1 MGASL
6 MFPHGGVMR
15 TKLLTTAAVIL
26 CVTAIGLHA
35 QRQLTLMATVTD
47 PGGGEVAALT
57 PADIKFAE
65 NGTDGKA
72 LRVDAIDSVP
82 KLQILIDNGIGIGAE
97 SLTDL
102 RNGVRGLIEALPPS
116 LEVTLVTTAPQPRFL
131 ERATTDHAKLLSAVN
146 RLSPDSG
153 AGRFAESMYEAT
165 DRISRDE
172 KGRYTIIS
180 FGTTSGDTQ
189 VRESDVQK
197 TIERVQQRGTTVHVV
212 LLTSNRGAA
221 GGGVLQEELG
231 QLLANNS
238 RGRFEKIAVP
248 NRVATLL
255 PEIGAQVAKTL
266 GGSSRQFRITVE
278 RPGGASGDL
287 GKMSLG
293 VVGKL
298 VSNVS
303 VASK

>member
-1 MGASL
+1 
-6 MFPHGGVMR
+6 MR
-15 TKLLTTAAVIL
+15 TKLLTAAAMAL
-26 CVTAIGLHA
+26 SVTATGLYA

-57 PADIKFAE
+57 PGDIKFAE

-72 LRVDAIDSVP
+72 LQVEAIDSVP
-82 KLQILIDNGIGIGAE
+82 KLQILIDNGVGVGAE

-102 RNGVRGLIEALPPS
+102 RNGVRGLIEALPLS

-146 RLSPDSG
+146 RIAPDSG
-153 AGRFAESMYEAT
+153 AGRFAESLYEAT
-165 DRISRDE
+165 DRIGRDE
-172 KGRYTIIS
+172 KGRYTIIA
-180 FGTTSGDTQ
+180 FGTTSGDSQ

-197 TIERVQQRGTTVHVV
+197 TVQRVSQRGTTVHVV
-212 LLTSNRGAA
+212 LLTSMRGAA
-221 GGGVLQEELG
+221 SGGVLQEELG

-255 PEIGAQVAKTL
+255 PEIGAEVAKSL

-278 RPGGASGDL
+278 RPNGASGDL

-303 VASK
+303 VAGK

>member
-1 MGASL
+1 
-6 MFPHGGVMR
+6 MR
-15 TKLLTTAAVIL
+15 MKFLTAAAVAL
-26 CVTAIGLHA
+26 CLTATGLHA

-47 PGGGEVAALT
+47 PNGGDVTALT
-57 PADIKFAE
+57 PGDIKFAE

-72 LRVDAIDSVP
+72 LRVEAIDSVP
-82 KLQILIDNGIGIGAE
+82 KLQLLIDNGIGISAD
-97 SLTDL
+97 SLSDL

-131 ERATTDHAKLLSAVN
+131 ERATTDRVKLISAVD

-165 DRISRDE
+165 ERIAKDE

-180 FGTTSGDTQ
+180 FGTTSGDAQ
-189 VRESDVQK
+189 VRESDVNK

-212 LLTSNRGAA
+212 LLTSNRGA
-221 GGGVLQEELG
+221 GGGLLQEELG

-238 RGRFEKIAVP
+238 RGRFEKINLA

-255 PEIGAQVAKTL
+255 PEIGAEVAKTL
-266 GGSSRQFRITVE
+266 GGASRQFRITVE

-293 VVGKL
+293 IIGKL

>member
-1 MGASL
+1 
-6 MFPHGGVMR
+6 MR
-15 TKLLTTAAVIL
+15 TRLLTAAVLVL
-26 CVTAIGLHA
+26 CVMATGLRA

-47 PGGGEVAALT
+47 PGGAEVATLE
-57 PADIKFAE
+57 PGDIKFSE

-72 LRVDAIDSVP
+72 IKVEAIDSVP
-82 KLQILIDNGIGIGAE
+82 KVQILIDNGIGVGSE

-102 RNGVRGLIEALPPS
+102 RNAVRGLIEALPPS

-131 ERATTDHAKLLSAVN
+131 ERATTDKAKLLGAVN

-153 AGRFAESMYEAT
+153 AGRFAESLYEAT
-165 DRISRDE
+165 DRIEKDE
-172 KGRYTIIS
+172 KGRYTIVA
-180 FGTTSGDTQ
+180 FGTTSGDMQ

-197 TIERVQQRGTTVHVV
+197 TITRVQARGTTVHVV
-212 LLTSNRGAA
+212 LLTSQRGAA
-221 GGGVLQEELG
+221 SGGALQEELG

-238 RGRFEKIAVP
+238 RGRFEKIAVA

-266 GGSSRQFRITVE
+266 GGASRLFRITVE
-278 RPGGASGDL
+278 RPNGASGDL
-287 GKMSLG
+287 GKLSIG

-303 VASK
+303 IASK

>member
-1 MGASL
+1 
-6 MFPHGGVMR
+6 MR
-15 TKLLTTAAVIL
+15 TKLLTAAAVAL
-26 CVTAIGLHA
+26 CVTATGLQA

-57 PADIKFAE
+57 PGDIRFAE
-65 NGTDGKA
+65 NGADGKA
-72 LRVDAIDSVP
+72 LKVEAIDSVP
-82 KLQILIDNGIGIGAE
+82 KLQILIDNGVGISAD

-102 RNGVRGLIEALPPS
+102 RNGVRGLIEALPLT

-131 ERATTDHAKLLSAVN
+131 ERATTDHARLLSAVN

-153 AGRFAESMYEAT
+153 AGRFAESLYEAT
-165 DRISRDE
+165 DRIERDE
-172 KGRYTIIS
+172 KGRYTIVA
-180 FGTTSGDTQ
+180 FGTSSGDAQ
-189 VRESDVQK
+189 VRESDIQK
-197 TIERVQQRGTTVHVV
+197 TIDRVRQRGTTVHVV
-212 LLTSNRGAA
+212 LLTSMRGTT
-221 GGGVLQEELG
+221 GGVVQEELG

-238 RGRFEKIAVP
+238 RGRFEKIAVA

-255 PEIGAQVAKTL
+255 PEIGAEVAKTL
-266 GGSSRQFRITVE
+266 GGASRQFRITVE
-278 RPGGASGDL
+278 RPNGASGDL

>member
-1 MGASL
+1 
-6 MFPHGGVMR
+6 MR
-15 TKLLTTAAVIL
+15 TRLLTAAVLAL
-26 CVTAIGLHA
+26 CVLATGLRA
-35 QRQLTLMATVTD
+35 QRQLMLMATVTD
-47 PGGGEVAALT
+47 PSGAEVATLE
-57 PADIKFAE
+57 PGDIKFSE

-72 LRVDAIDSVP
+72 IKVEAIDSVP
-82 KLQILIDNGIGIGAE
+82 KLQILIDNGIGIGSE

-102 RNGVRGLIEALPPS
+102 RNAVRGLIEALPPS

-131 ERATTDHAKLLSAVN
+131 ERATTDKAKLLSAVD

-153 AGRFAESMYEAT
+153 AGRFAESLYEAT
-165 DRISRDE
+165 ERIEKDE
-172 KGRYTIIS
+172 KGRYTIVT

-197 TIERVQQRGTTVHVV
+197 TISRVQARGTTVHVV
-212 LLTSNRGAA
+212 LLTSQRGAA
-221 GGGVLQEELG
+221 SGGALQEELG

-238 RGRFEKIAVP
+238 RGRFEKIAVA

-266 GGSSRQFRITVE
+266 GGASRLFRITVE
-278 RPGGASGDL
+278 RPNGASGDL
-287 GKMSLG
+287 GKLALG
-293 VVGKL
+293 VVGKI

-303 VASK
+303 IASK

>member
-1 MGASL
+1 M
-6 MFPHGGVMR
+6 MR
-15 TKLLTTAAVIL
+15 TKLLTAAAMAL
-26 CVTAIGLHA
+26 SVTATGLYA

-57 PADIKFAE
+57 PGDIKFAE

-72 LRVDAIDSVP
+72 LQVEAIDSVP
-82 KLQILIDNGIGIGAE
+82 KLQILIDNGVGVGAE

-102 RNGVRGLIEALPPS
+102 RNGVRGLIEALPLS

-146 RLSPDSG
+146 RIAPDSG
-153 AGRFAESMYEAT
+153 AGRFAESLYEAT
-165 DRISRDE
+165 DRIGRDE
-172 KGRYTIIS
+172 KGRYTIIA
-180 FGTTSGDTQ
+180 FGTTSGDSQ

-197 TIERVQQRGTTVHVV
+197 TVQRVSQRGTTVHVV
-212 LLTSNRGAA
+212 LLTSMRGAA
-221 GGGVLQEELG
+221 SGGVLQEELG

-255 PEIGAQVAKTL
+255 PEIGAEVAKSL

-278 RPGGASGDL
+278 RPNGASGDL

-303 VASK
+303 VAGK

>member
-1 MGASL
+1 
-6 MFPHGGVMR
+6 MR
-15 TKLLTTAAVIL
+15 TKLLTVAAL
-26 CVTAIGLHA
+26 ALAVTSTGLHA

-47 PGGGEVAALT
+47 PSGGEVAALT
-57 PADIKFAE
+57 PGDIKFAE

-72 LRVDAIDSVP
+72 LRVEAIDSVP
-82 KLQILIDNGIGIGAE
+82 KLQILIDNGVGISAD
-97 SLTDL
+97 SLSDL
-102 RNGVRGLIEALPPS
+102 RNGVRGLIEALPLS

-146 RLSPDSG
+146 RLSPDGG
-153 AGRFAESMYEAT
+153 AGRFAESLYEAT
-165 DRISRDE
+165 ERIDKDE
-172 KGRYTIIS
+172 KGRYTIIA
-180 FGTTSGDTQ
+180 FGTSSGDAQ
-189 VRESDVQK
+189 VRESDIQK
-197 TIERVQQRGTTVHVV
+197 TVDRVRQRGTTVHVV
-212 LLTSNRGAA
+212 LLTSLRAA
-221 GGGVLQEELG
+221 TGGVLQEELG

-255 PEIGAQVAKTL
+255 PEIGAEVAKTL
-266 GGSSRQFRITVE
+266 GGASRQFRITVE
-278 RPGGASGDL
+278 RPNGASGDL

-303 VASK
+303 IASK

>member
-1 MGASL
+1 MA
-6 MFPHGGVMR
+6 
-15 TKLLTTAAVIL
+15 T
-26 CVTAIGLHA
+26 GLRA

-47 PGGGEVAALT
+47 PGGAEVATLE
-57 PADIKFAE
+57 PGDIKFSE

-72 LRVDAIDSVP
+72 IKVEAIDSVP
-82 KLQILIDNGIGIGAE
+82 KVQILIDNGVGIGSQ

-116 LEVTLVTTAPQPRFL
+116 VEVTFVTTAPQPRFL
-131 ERATTDHAKLLSAVN
+131 ERATTDRAKLLSAVN

-153 AGRFAESMYEAT
+153 AGRFAESLHEAT
-165 DRISRDE
+165 ERIEKDE
-172 KGRYTIIS
+172 KGRYTIVA
-180 FGTTSGDTQ
+180 FGTTSGDAQ

-197 TIERVQQRGTTVHVV
+197 TISRVQARGTTVHVV
-212 LLTSNRGAA
+212 LLTSQRGA

-238 RGRFEKIAVP
+238 RGRFEKIAVA

-266 GGSSRQFRITVE
+266 GGASRLFRITVE
-278 RPGGASGDL
+278 RPNGASGDL
-287 GKMSLG
+287 GKLALG

-303 VASK
+303 IASK